1 MWRKEIK
8 KNSVFLRKLYILG
21 FLHWTTI
28 ELNQMTF
35 QEALNQLFS
44 FDSSSQGLAF
54 GFILLLS
61 FLLGLLFWWLIVQRP
76 QKKRYDRKL
85 AQLNEEL
92 LKQRKE
98 QEEAEDKLQ
107 VLSAELRQLQVEER
121 KREKALAIQ
130 TKMAEDLGAQEKSLK
145 QAKLAAEQAKKAAE
159 QELEELKKLYKH
171 AQRESLGAKEAEA
184 LAEEIQA
191 KAQKEIDSS
200 KALMQQIEEEREA
213 LLRQYEEQKS
223 ALHWAEEELE
233 MRKSEIEDLQTELG
247 QALNELAAK
256 EAQPDILAEENEQ
269 LKEAFEELESRI
281 KQLDQFQ
288 EETLP
293 EDPEL
298 DQKIDELLQI
308 AEVAMADAHFYEEI
322 PEASLVEDEELLNE
336 KLAGISLDKKE
347 EEAEFVVELEV
358 EEVAALEEAL
368 AQAESSMQMSGFF
381 EAFDEAVILE
391 ADNSETLSE
400 EEQMQ
405 AALELAAANMEVEQE
420 EVEFIED
427 MAKLEEQ
434 LAQVPE
440 EAPKT
445 RALAT
450 SIEISEE
457 EATQM
462 EEALSRAS
470 ESMQA
475 EGFFAPM
482 DESSIL
488 GEEELSIEEKAEEA
502 LLMAQ
507 ENAALE
513 QAEEEVVED
522 MAKLEEQLALL
533 PKEEPMARG
542 VALKEE
548 EIFVDEGQALEMQS
562 ALQLAESALSQEGFY
577 GSISEDELLGEEE
590 KDDLSKIEG
599 MSPAWQAKLEEAGV
613 HSYQEIVHLSYQ
625 AIAQELNIS
634 QDLLDQWAA
643 SAKKL
648 LV

>member
-1 MWRKEIK
+1 
-8 KNSVFLRKLYILG
+8 
-21 FLHWTTI
+21 
-28 ELNQMTF
+28 MTF
-35 QEALNQLFS
+35 QEALNNLFS

-61 FLLGLLFWWLIVQRP
+61 FLLGLFFWWLIVQRP
-76 QKKRYDRKL
+76 QRKRYERKL

-130 TKMAEDLGAQEKSLK
+130 TKMAQDLSAQEKSLK
-145 QAKLAAEQAKKAAE
+145 QAKAAAEQAKKAAE
-159 QELEELKKLYKH
+159 QELAELKQLYKH

-200 KALMQQIEEEREA
+200 KALMKQIEEEREA

-247 QALNELAAK
+247 QALNELAAQA
-256 EAQPDILAEENEQ
+256 EQPNILAEENEQ
-269 LKEAFEELESRI
+269 LKEAFEELESQL

-298 DQKIDELLQI
+298 DQRIEELLEFAQS
-308 AEVAMADAHFYEEI
+308 AMAEAHFYEEI
-322 PEASLVEDEELLNE
+322 PEADLVEDEELLNE
-336 KLAGISLDKKE
+336 KLAKISLEKAE
-347 EEAEFVVELEV
+347 EEAEFEVELEA
-358 EEVAALEEAL
+358 EETAALEEAL
-368 AQAESSMQMSGFF
+368 AQAESSMQLAGFF

-391 ADNSETLSE
+391 AENSETLSE

-405 AALELAAANMEVEQE
+405 AALDLAAANMEIEQE
-420 EVEFIED
+420 ETDFIED

-440 EAPKT
+440 EEPQT
-445 RALAT
+445 RALAAA
-450 SIEISEE
+450 IEISEE
-457 EATQM
+457 EAAQM
-462 EEALSRAS
+462 EAALSRAS

-482 DESSIL
+482 QESVIL

-507 ENAALE
+507 DNAALE

-533 PKEEPMARG
+533 PEEEPAARG
-542 VALKEE
+542 LAPKEE
-548 EIFVDEGQALEMQS
+548 EILVDEGQALEMQS
-562 ALQLAESALSQEGFY
+562 ALQLAEKALNQEGFY
-577 GSISEDELLGEEE
+577 GSIPEDELFGEEQ

-599 MSPAWQAKLEEAGV
+599 MSPAWQAKLEKAGV

-625 AIAQELNIS
+625 AVAQELNIP

-648 LV
+648 LA